1 MRRPLWIS
9 AVGLLVACAESVAP
23 RPYFIAM
30 FPGADTL
37 LVGSTRQF
45 TATVYDYSTKPLDLP
60 VVWSSSDPAIAAVDS
75 LGVVRAIG
83 EGHARITAAAGTIV
97 GSAALSVTALRADRV
112 WDFTQVLFGPQQVVC
127 SDTGSFQLGPA
138 NPTSMSGKGQRVGA
152 CTSAVRSNLGVV
164 ADSVTAGDIVGDSI
178 TFRFATCTY
187 RAHAIGVPLD
197 SLDGTVW
204 CPTGPDIQGSGVPYT
219 GTWWAGHDRSI
230 ASVIVRPD
238 TAGLLVG
245 LTLQLDAIV
254 ADAAARRLFWRPIT
268 WSSNAP
274 GVASVSADGL
284 VRTIAAG
291 PATITATAA
300 QHNGSAEISVM
311 VIDFKSVAS
320 GAMHTCGLDLSGNA
334 YCWGHNSNGQL
345 GDGSTQESTRPV
357 RVATSVAFDTL
368 VVGDWHTCGLSAGE
382 AWCWGPN
389 YSGQLGDATTTQ
401 RLTPVRVSDGHSFVT
416 ITAGL
421 DHTCA
426 IAVDE
431 RAYCWGRNDRGEL
444 GDSSRTART
453 VPTVV
458 SGGFQFR
465 ELSAANLHTCGLTTG
480 GVLYCWGN
488 NFEGEFG
495 NGTHAD
501 SDVPVPAGDT
511 LRFLDVTPGDSYT
524 CGLTDQGVAYCW
536 GNNFSGALGIGTRD
550 DGWWTTPQPV
560 TGGWTFRRLNAGGAH
575 TCGVT
580 TEGAA
585 LCWGYNAR
593 GAVGD
598 STTAQY
604 RTVPTAVVGNHS
616 FTVVGGGG
624 PTCGTDTQGI
634 IWCWGGNDFGQ
645 VGDGGTADRR
655 YPVKVVGQP

>member
-9 AVGLLVACAESVAP
+9 AVGLLAACAESVAP

-45 TATVYDYSTKPLDLP
+45 TATVYDYASKPLDLP
-60 VVWSSSDPAIAAVDS
+60 VVWSSSDPAIAAIDS

-83 EGHARITAAAGTIV
+83 EGHARITAAAGTVV
-97 GSAALSVTALRADRV
+97 GSAGLSVTALRADRV

-127 SDTGSFQLGPA
+127 SDTGSFQFGPA
-138 NPTSMSGKGQRVGA
+138 HPTSISGQGQRVGA
-152 CTSAVRSNLGVV
+152 CTSDVRSNISVV
-164 ADSVTAGDIVGDSI
+164 GDSVTAGDIVGDSI
-178 TFRFATCTY
+178 TFRFTTCTY

-204 CPTGPDIQGSGVPYT
+204 CPTGYT
-219 GTWWAGHDRSI
+219 GTWQAGHDRPI

-245 LTLQLDAIV
+245 LTLQLDAVI

-268 WSSNAP
+268 WSNNAP
-274 GVASVSADGL
+274 GVANVSADG
-284 VRTIAAG
+284 VVGTIAAG
-291 PATITATAA
+291 PATITATVA
-300 QHNGSAEISVM
+300 QQNGSAEISVM

-357 RVATSVAFDTL
+357 RVATTVVFDTL
-368 VVGDWHTCGLSAGE
+368 VTGDWYSCGLSAGQ

-389 YSGQLGDATTTQ
+389 FDGQLGDGTTTQ
-401 RLTPVRVSDGHSFVT
+401 RLTPVRVSGGHSFVT
-416 ITAGL
+416 ITAAYA
-421 DHTCA
+421 HTCA
-426 IAVDE
+426 LAADQQ
-431 RAYCWGRNDRGEL
+431 AYCWGRNDRGQL

-480 GVLYCWGN
+480 GDLHCWGN
-488 NFEGEFG
+488 NAEGEFG

-536 GNNFSGALGIGTRD
+536 GNNFSGALGTGTRD
-550 DGWWTTPQPV
+550 DGWWTTPQLV
-560 TGGWTFRRLNAGGAH
+560 TGAWTFRRLNAGGAH

-604 RTVPTAVVGNHS
+604 RTGPTAVVGNHS

>member
-9 AVGLLVACAESVAP
+9 AVGLLAACAESVAP

-45 TATVYDYSTKPLDLP
+45 TATVYDYASKPLDLP
-60 VVWSSSDPAIAAVDS
+60 VVWSSSDPAIAAIDS

-97 GSAALSVTALRADRV
+97 GSAGLSVTALRADRV

-127 SDTGSFQLGPA
+127 SDTGSFQFGPA
-138 NPTSMSGKGQRVGA
+138 HPTSISGQGQRVGA
-152 CTSAVRSNLGVV
+152 CTSDVRSNISVV
-164 ADSVTAGDIVGDSI
+164 GDSVTAGDIVGDSI
-178 TFRFATCTY
+178 TFRFTTCTY

-204 CPTGPDIQGSGVPYT
+204 CPTGYT
-219 GTWWAGHDRSI
+219 GTWQAGHDRPI

-245 LTLQLDAIV
+245 LTLQLDAVI

-274 GVASVSADGL
+274 GVANVSADG
-284 VRTIAAG
+284 VVGTIAAG
-291 PATITATAA
+291 PATITATVA
-300 QHNGSAEISVM
+300 QQNGSAEISVM

-357 RVATSVAFDTL
+357 RVATTVVFDTL
-368 VVGDWHTCGLSAGE
+368 VTGDWYSCGLSAGQ

-389 YSGQLGDATTTQ
+389 FDGQLGDGTTTQ
-401 RLTPVRVSDGHSFVT
+401 RLTPVRVSGGHSFVT
-416 ITAGL
+416 ITAAYA
-421 DHTCA
+421 HTCA
-426 IAVDE
+426 LAADQQ
-431 RAYCWGRNDRGEL
+431 AYCWGRNDRGQL

-480 GVLYCWGN
+480 GDLHCWGN
-488 NFEGEFG
+488 NAEGEFG

-560 TGGWTFRRLNAGGAH
+560 TGGWTFQRLNAGGAH

-593 GAVGD
+593 GSVGD

-604 RTVPTAVVGNHS
+604 RTVPTVVVGNHS